1 VGLVGPTPGHSD
13 FMHARENSSADDSVA
28 STSHGGSQEGQRGSG
43 LQRFSDF
50 NVNLLLFHLR
60 HNHYNQAM
68 CKRMSNAVDG
78 APSFPVGA
86 KLDKCIGCLLGK
98 CVAHSVPKKRENA
111 KENEPL
117 KRKLFTD
124 WWGPFHNVYIHGL
137 VDDGSGAAWVF
148 FSKQKNGK
156 IAAENLARV
165 EAQLI
170 AALPIGTIISVVNS
184 DSDSVFAQGDFEA
197 YCVARRHAQR
207 FSAPY
212 SQAQNGPIERFWRA
226 MENCVAAAL
235 AYSGQDIKFWKFGVL
250 WMVHNHNMCPPPNSE
265 ISRLETLGVPR
276 PSAALTR
283 VIFCPVWAKDEHTGE
298 GNFKMLPKSVEG
310 INLGV
315 SKQHKDAY
323 LIYMPHTQRIR
334 VSRNVTFD
342 EMWIER
348 IAWRKH
354 TAKELPALRTV
365 GNPDYCDDSPKSPP
379 SNAGSAGGNSSPPS
393 NVGVLVATQTHPMCI
408 IVLVV
413 MTIMLLCA
421 MCRQI
426 I

>member
-1 VGLVGPTPGHSD
+1 VIKHASLIKAAKQVKLAAPRTAIAVPAAPAAEVQARKNSPAGDSAASTGQDGSQESQHRPPPLRDVGLVGPTPGHSD
-13 FMHARENSSADDSVA
+13 FTRENSSADDSVA

-43 LQRFSDF
+43 LQLFSDF

-207 FSAPY
+207 FSAP
-212 SQAQNGPIERFWRA
+212 
-226 MENCVAAAL
+226 
-235 AYSGQDIKFWKFGVL
+235 
-250 WMVHNHNMCPPPNSE
+250 
-265 ISRLETLGVPR
+265 
-276 PSAALTR
+276 
-283 VIFCPVWAKDEHTGE
+283 
-298 GNFKMLPKSVEG
+298 
-310 INLGV
+310 
-315 SKQHKDAY
+315 
-323 LIYMPHTQRIR
+323 
-334 VSRNVTFD
+334 
-342 EMWIER
+342 
-348 IAWRKH
+348 
-354 TAKELPALRTV
+354 
-365 GNPDYCDDSPKSPP
+365 
-379 SNAGSAGGNSSPPS
+379 
-393 NVGVLVATQTHPMCI
+393 
-408 IVLVV
+408 
-413 MTIMLLCA
+413 
-421 MCRQI
+421 
-426 I
+426 